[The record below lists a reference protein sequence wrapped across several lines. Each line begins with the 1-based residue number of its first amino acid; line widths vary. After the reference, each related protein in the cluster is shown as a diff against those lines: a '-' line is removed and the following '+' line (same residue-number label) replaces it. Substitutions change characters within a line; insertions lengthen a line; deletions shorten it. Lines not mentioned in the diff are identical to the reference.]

1 MNTCIF
7 ILGSFFLQLV
17 DDYDNDFKFVKV
29 ESITMVAGKEKYPLI
44 YTSNESIF
52 TGWIAEKDR
61 YMTAKE
67 TMDLIK
73 SCNK

>member
-17 DDYDNDFKFVKV
+17 DDYENDFKFVKV

-44 YTSNESIF
+44 YTLNESIF
-52 TGWIAEKDR
+52 TGWITEKDR